1 MVALAAKGWG
11 IMRRRL
17 GKFLPIVM
25 LAMLVQI
32 FAPIA
37 ACLAFSSAAADPL
50 SGAICSHITDA
61 SSSQDRQTDP
71 RQAQGNCCTLCGATQ
86 AATPTAD
93 PQGAVVKLERDVNE
107 VVWRD
112 LNFALSSATVGSN
125 AQARG
130 PPSIS

>member
-1 MVALAAKGWG
+1 MVALGTKGWG

-17 GKFLPIVM
+17 GRLLPIVM

-37 ACLAFSSAAADPL
+37 ACQAFSNATADPL
-50 SGAICSHITDA
+50 AGSICSHAIDA
-61 SSSQDRQTDP
+61 NVSQDGQTDP
-71 RQAQGNCCTLCGATQ
+71 QQASGACCTLCCVGH

-93 PQGAVVKLERDVNE
+93 PQASVVKVERDAGA

-112 LNFALSSATVGSN
+112 LNFMLPPSAVGSH

-130 PPSIS
+130 PPGIS